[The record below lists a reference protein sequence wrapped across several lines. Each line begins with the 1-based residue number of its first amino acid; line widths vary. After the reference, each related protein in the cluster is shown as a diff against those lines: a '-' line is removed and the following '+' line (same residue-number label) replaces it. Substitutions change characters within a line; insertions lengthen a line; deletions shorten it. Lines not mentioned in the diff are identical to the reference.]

1 MRAHRVAEIF
11 PLLEGPEFETLK
23 ADIAMK
29 GVLEPIVTCQ
39 GEILDGRNRY
49 RACQALGIECPAREY
64 TDDDPDPLTFVISL
78 NLHRRHLNESQ
89 RAMVAA
95 RLATLSRGTPTGSN
109 QYERKSANLPI
120 CTLTQSQASEML
132 NVGDRTVRDAKK
144 VQALGAP
151 ELIAAVDNGKIP
163 VSVAVMIANTDA
175 ELQRAA
181 IDRIASGVR
190 PLRAVRQVKA
200 EAMVRH
206 APSLPVPHFDRAPC
220 LYLGGF
226 RRCEFIEPQSIDW
239 VITDPP
245 YAKEY
250 LPLYSDLSRCAERW
264 LKPGGSLLVMSGQS
278 YPTEVFNAL
287 SLHLSYQWELT
298 YLTPGGQSAQI
309 WDRRVNTF
317 WKPILWYVKGRY
329 EGPWI
334 GDVCKSAVNDNDKT
348 YHEWGQSESG
358 LYDLMKRFCQPGQ
371 RVLDPM
377 MGAGTTGV
385 VALKLGCEFIG
396 IDCAEEHYNTARK
409 RLGRRG
415 SE

>member
-1 MRAHRVAEIF
+1 MA
-11 PLLEGPEFETLK
+11 
-23 ADIAMK
+23 
-29 GVLEPIVTCQ
+29 
-39 GEILDGRNRY
+39 
-49 RACQALGIECPAREY
+49 
-64 TDDDPDPLTFVISL
+64 
-78 NLHRRHLNESQ
+78 
-89 RAMVAA
+89 AA

-109 QYERKSANLPI
+109 QHKRKLANLPI

-132 NVGDRTVRDAKK
+132 NIGDRTIRDAKK

-175 ELQRAA
+175 KLQRAA

-220 LYLGGF
+220 LYLGDF
-226 RRCEFIEPQSIDW
+226 RRIELIQPESIDW

-250 LPLYSDLSRCAERW
+250 LPLYSDLSRCAEQW
-264 LKPGGSLLVMSGQS
+264 LRPGGSLLVMSGQS
-278 YPTEVFNAL
+278 YSREVLESL
-287 SLHLSYQWELT
+287 SSHLTYQWELT

-309 WDRRVNTF
+309 WDRKVNTF
-317 WKPILWYVKGRY
+317 WKPVRWYVKGNY

-334 GDVCKSAVNDNDKT
+334 GDVCKSAVNDNDKDF
-348 YHEWGQSESG
+348 HDWGQSESG
-358 LYDLMKRFCQPGQ
+358 LYDIMKRFCQPGQ

-385 VALKLGCEFIG
+385 VAQKLGCEFIG
-396 IDCAEEHYNTARK
+396 IDLAEEHYQTARK
-409 RLGRRG
+409 RLCRRYKVA
-415 SE
+415 ERCEP